1 MVHCCNFP
9 QDNTKLVWSTGLRLL
24 LESHSIINM
33 GLSTEAK
40 VVCVVFM
47 TTLLLAML
55 QHSLADMKMEWGGKT
70 KFRKVLYTLKD
81 EKQKSIFNG
90 NGNGNGDENGNM
102 KKKKSAVEWELRA
115 APLGPDPLHHNG
127 GSPRKKPTTMP

>member
-1 MVHCCNFP
+1 
-9 QDNTKLVWSTGLRLL
+9 
-24 LESHSIINM
+24 M
-33 GLSTEAK
+33 GLSTAAK

-55 QHSLADMKMEWGGKT
+55 QQSLADMKMEWGGKT

-81 EKQKSIFNG
+81 KKQKSIFNG
-90 NGNGNGDENGNM
+90 NGNGDGNENENGNM
-102 KKKKSAVEWELRA
+102 KKKKKSAVEWELRA